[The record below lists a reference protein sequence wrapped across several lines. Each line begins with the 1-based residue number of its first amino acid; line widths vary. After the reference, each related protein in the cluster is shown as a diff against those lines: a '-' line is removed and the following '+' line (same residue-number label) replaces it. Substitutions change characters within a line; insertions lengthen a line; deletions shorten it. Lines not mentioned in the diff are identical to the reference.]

1 MSNSA
6 QSPAKV
12 KKNWVLRRK
21 VRDHSTYILFMLPAL
36 VFFVLVVVLPFI
48 QGIPYSFTNWKSI
61 VSTNKEFIGLR
72 NYKTLLSNKYF
83 LQALGNT
90 FKYTIIYIIASN
102 LIGLAMALLLQKS
115 TPFNNFSRTL
125 VFMPF
130 VVALTSAAL
139 VWRYVY
145 TDVYAALFNTFSP
158 LGISRQVIG
167 GMAVIGIWRDMGYC
181 MLIFIAALQAIPKEY
196 YEAATV
202 SGANRFQQF
211 RYITLPLIVPAFTSN
226 ITLLLAWGLRLFDL
240 PMAVARNVEAAQ
252 TTSMFIYDY
261 IFSFSKAGLGQAAA
275 IIVTTILV
283 VLTKIINDVLRK
295 LEVEA

>member
-1 MSNSA
+1 MRKSA
-6 QSPAKV
+6 QSSAKTN
-12 KKNWVLRRK
+12 KYWGAKRK
-21 VRDHSTYILFMLPAL
+21 IRDHSTYFLFMLPAL
-36 VFFVLVVVLPFI
+36 VFFLLVVVLPFI

-61 VSTNKEFIGLR
+61 VSTNKEFIGLH
-72 NYKTLLSNKYF
+72 NYRMLITNKYF

-90 FKYTIIYIIASN
+90 FKYTITYIIASN
-102 LIGLAMALLLQKS
+102 IIGLTIALLLQKS
-115 TPFNNFSRTL
+115 NWFNNFARTL

-145 TDVYAALFNTFSP
+145 TDIYGALFNTFSP
-158 LGISRQVIG
+158 LGISRQVIV

-181 MLIFIAALQAIPKEY
+181 MLIFIAALQAIPSDY

-202 SGANRFQQF
+202 SGANKFQQF

-275 IIVTTILV
+275 IIVTCILV
-283 VLTKIINDVLRK
+283 ILTKIINDMFRK